1 MKPKV
6 SGTNTATILRP
17 GSKIGMLRRREEFN
31 VMDKTPV
38 QALCLTIQTR
48 ATDQVFW
55 LFYEIFQKIAEFKT
69 FLPD

>member
-17 GSKIGMLRRREEFN
+17 GPKIGMLRRREEFN
-31 VMDKTPV
+31 VMDKTAV

-55 LFYEIFQKIAEFKT
+55 LYEIFQKIAEFKT
-69 FLPD
+69 LLSD